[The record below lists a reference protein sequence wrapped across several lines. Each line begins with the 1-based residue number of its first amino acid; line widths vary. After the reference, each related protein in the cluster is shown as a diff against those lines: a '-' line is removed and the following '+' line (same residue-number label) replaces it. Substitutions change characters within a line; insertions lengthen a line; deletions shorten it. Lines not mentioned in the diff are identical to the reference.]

1 MKVITDSL
9 QLQEDVKE
17 YNAKAASYNAKATS
31 YNEELAAKKK
41 KLKAEESKHPYHYL
55 KSFIK

>member
-1 MKVITDSL
+1 L

-17 YNAKAASYNAKATS
+17 YNAKAASYNEK
-31 YNEELAAKKK
+31 LAAKKK
-41 KLKAEESKHPYHYL
+41 KLKVEESKHPYHYL